1 MEINAYLCTH
11 KLIKRMETTLFM
23 YAPVAELVDAPDLG
37 SGGSGRVGSSPIRR
51 TTYPRNEPNA
61 IFSGIYRTKMAVF
74 YHKFLFFFKKT

>member
-1 MEINAYLCTH
+1 MNNISYLCTRVYGVKH
-11 KLIKRMETTLFM
+11 PASAL
-23 YAPVAELVDAPDLG
+23 VAELVDAPDLG